1 VDLLELCRWIQSTGP
16 ATALRQS
23 WYVYPFVLTGH
34 LAGMGLFGAMIA
46 ATNLRLLAL
55 AMTKRPVADV
65 IDQLRTLKRIGLVIV
80 ATCGI
85 LLFSAKAE
93 EYYLNIF
100 FRWKLALF
108 ALLILHALAF
118 RKSVYANPAQL
129 DQAPAIPATARLAAV
144 LSLILWLSVLCM
156 GRGIGYIQPPFGIQA
171 ISVDQVNPR

>member
-1 VDLLELCRWIQSTGP
+1 MDLLELARWIQSTAP
-16 ATALRQS
+16 ATALRES

-46 ATNLRLLAL
+46 AVNLRLLGVV
-55 AMTKRPVADV
+55 MTKRSVADV
-65 IDQLRTLKRIGLVIV
+65 VDQLRTLKRIGLVIV

-100 FRWKLALF
+100 FRVKLGLF
-108 ALLILHALAF
+108 VLIALHAWIF
-118 RKSVYANPAQL
+118 RSSVYANPAQL
-129 DQAPAIPATARLAAV
+129 DRSPSIPARAKLAAA
-144 LSLILWLSVLCM
+144 LSLLLWISVVCV

-171 ISVDQVNPR
+171 HVKTSAP